1 MTIRSFCELRLRLG
15 RVGALLVLL
24 VLPALAAPS
33 GLLAGTLIFSDGF
46 ESGDLSQWPLA
57 GVPVVTTSAGT
68 TLAIE
73 GAGPQPVDDALT
85 VSDTD
90 SANLAGA
97 SVTILDP
104 ADGLSE
110 VLDGPDCAGL
120 VVTPGPNS
128 LAISGSQPL
137 AIYETCLRSVT
148 WDDTA
153 ATPTPGSRTIAFTV
167 DDGTSTSPA
176 ATKTVALQLCEFAI
190 SPIAV
195 HFNIRLPTSHPLSMC
210 VQKTATADVT
220 ATAGCAWDTVVET
233 DGGAPGWL
241 AILGGGS
248 GVGTGLPQSLTW
260 RVSSNAHAAT
270 SRSGTITV
278 VRAAALAPTAA
289 VLAVSQIADPA
300 HICP

>member
-1 MTIRSFCELRLRLG
+1 MAILSFCELRLRLG
-15 RVGALLVLL
+15 RVGALLLLL

-46 ESGDLSQWPLA
+46 ESGDISQWPLA

-73 GAGPQPVDDALT
+73 GTGPQPVDSALV
-85 VSDTD
+85 VSDAD
-90 SANLAGA
+90 SANLAAA

-137 AIYETCLRSVT
+137 SVYETCLRSVT

-153 ATPTPGSRTIAFTV
+153 ATPTPGPRTLAFTV

-176 ATKTVALQLCEFAI
+176 AGKIVELQLCEFAI

-220 ATAGCAWDTVVET
+220 ATAGCAWDTVV
-233 DGGAPGWL
+233 DLGGAPGWL
-241 AILGGGS
+241 SILGGSS

-260 RVSSNAHAAT
+260 RVFGNAHEAT
-270 SRSGTITV
+270 ARSGTITV
-278 VRAAALAPTAA
+278 LRAATLAPTPA

-300 HICP
+300 HLCP

>member
-1 MTIRSFCELRLRLG
+1 MRRGVKNLSFSGYAGDTYPLWGELESVDRWLGAVTCPQLRDSSVRLHVPSCRGEASPAGQARGTPRCYSAAQFSTREVFGVTIRSFCELRLRLG

-57 GVPVVTTSAGT
+57 GVPVVITSAGT
-68 TLAIE
+68 TQAIE

-120 VVTPGPNS
+120 VVTPGPSS

-153 ATPTPGSRTIAFTV
+153 ATPTPGTPPIAFTV
-167 DDGTSTSPA
+167 DEGTSTIPK
-176 ATKTVALQLCEFAI
+176 ATI
-190 SPIAV
+190 S
-195 HFNIRLPTSHPLSMC
+195 C
-210 VQKTATADVT
+210 
-220 ATAGCAWDTVVET
+220 
-233 DGGAPGWL
+233 
-241 AILGGGS
+241 
-248 GVGTGLPQSLTW
+248 
-260 RVSSNAHAAT
+260 
-270 SRSGTITV
+270 SRQ
-278 VRAAALAPTAA
+278 R
-289 VLAVSQIADPA
+289 
-300 HICP
+300 C